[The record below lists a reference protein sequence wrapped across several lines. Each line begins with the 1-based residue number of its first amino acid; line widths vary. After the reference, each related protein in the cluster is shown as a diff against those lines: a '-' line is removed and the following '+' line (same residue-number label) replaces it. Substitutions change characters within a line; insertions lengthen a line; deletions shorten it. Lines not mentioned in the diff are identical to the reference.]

1 MMARE
6 QNAASIT
13 GKMLDGLSR
22 FESYNNKEIYRFDQ
36 FGFTITGRLISG
48 LSGFLVIVVM
58 LMFTFSS
65 AANSITVAELGG
77 IKSFTADIV
86 ITENSGPSFSGTLED
101 QGDYVDFG
109 YIVEEADW
117 DYISNMH
124 ISHFDV
130 GVSWDADGGGGG
142 GRQVTFEVSSQSNTA
157 GDSQNN
163 QGGGGT
169 VTIVWPVNPLPE
181 TVSDTADS
189 PDAFVSSFEKSG
201 EWMGGTFTYTS
212 ESALAD
218 TTPFTSESISYT
230 ITLTY
235 YTWELEN
242 VRELA
247 EI

>member
-1 MMARE
+1 MARE
-6 QNAASIT
+6 QNAVSIT
-13 GKMLDGLSR
+13 GKISDGLSR

-36 FGFTITGRLISG
+36 LGFTITGRLISG
-48 LSGFLVIVVM
+48 LSGFLIIVVM

-65 AANSITVAELGG
+65 AANSIMVSDLGG
-77 IKSFTADIV
+77 SKAFTADVI

-117 DYISNMH
+117 DYILNMR

-130 GVSWDADGGGGG
+130 EVDWNANGGGGG
-142 GRQVTFEVSSQSNTA
+142 GRQVTFDVSSQNNTA
-157 GDSQNN
+157 SDSQNS

-169 VTIVWPVNPLPE
+169 ITIVWPVNQLPE

-218 TTPFTSESISYT
+218 TTPFTSESIAYT

-242 VRELA
+242 VREIS